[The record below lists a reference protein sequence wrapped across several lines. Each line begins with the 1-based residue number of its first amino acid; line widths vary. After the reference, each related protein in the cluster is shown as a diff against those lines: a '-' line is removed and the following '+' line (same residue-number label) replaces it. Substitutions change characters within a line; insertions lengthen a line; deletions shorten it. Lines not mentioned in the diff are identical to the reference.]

1 MKINALFSPIAS
13 AFRAAVL
20 ALSKVDGKPGLSVE
34 DFTLALSWVK
44 GINNASGK
52 SNAEKAEWVAQNIIT
67 TFGSKLPSWPW
78 IPYAIS
84 WATHQVARRLK
95 LIP

>member
-1 MKINALFSPIAS
+1 MKISSLFSPVAA

-34 DFTLALSWVK
+34 DFTLALTWVR
-44 GINNASGK
+44 GINNADGK
-52 SNAEKAEWVAQNIIT
+52 SNAQKAEWVAQNIINV
-67 TFGSKLPSWPW
+67 FGTKLPSWPW
-78 IPYAIS
+78 IPYAIA
-84 WATHQVARRLK
+84 WATHQVARRIK